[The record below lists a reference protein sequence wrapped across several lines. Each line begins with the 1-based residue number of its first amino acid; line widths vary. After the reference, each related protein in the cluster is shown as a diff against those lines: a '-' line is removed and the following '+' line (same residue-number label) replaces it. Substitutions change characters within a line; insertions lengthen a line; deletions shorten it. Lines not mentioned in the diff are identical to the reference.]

1 MITARCPILK
11 QRPKK
16 QVIAL
21 SFPQVNE
28 KKTPENWAQK
38 YCGAEYCLRLK
49 EKKLLKILA
58 TKKRKRSVKH

>member
-28 KKTPENWAQK
+28 KKTPENLAQK

-49 EKKLLKILA
+49 EK
-58 TKKRKRSVKH
+58 SY